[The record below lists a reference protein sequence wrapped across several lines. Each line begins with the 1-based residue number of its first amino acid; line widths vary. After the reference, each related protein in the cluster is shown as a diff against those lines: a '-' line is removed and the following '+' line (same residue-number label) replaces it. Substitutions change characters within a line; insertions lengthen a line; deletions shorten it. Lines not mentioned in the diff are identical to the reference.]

1 MYSNKVCVKINCYKG
16 FSYEETLNG
25 IRNAGF
31 KYVELSV
38 SKGNSIGLTQDICDD
53 ELLSIKKDINERGLV
68 PLAIGGGSFLMDE
81 DTSKIIRNIE
91 LAHLLDCKYV
101 DTTIFNAHDETSQK
115 PLDEEVISKIE
126 IFIPYLEKYNLDL
139 VLELHGSF
147 ATGESLRNIVHSV
160 NSKHIHINYD
170 SGNALFWGGL
180 EVDEMLKDLNEN
192 VKFVSYMHLK
202 DKLDKKEV
210 WNFPALGKGY
220 IPFKDIMN
228 ILKDNNNNAT
238 LCVEIEFTK
247 DGVKDVREVDE
258 ALLDSASHLKQL
270 GLNLNK

>member
-126 IFIPYLEKYNLDL
+126 IYIPYLEKYNLDL

>member
-16 FSYEETLNG
+16 FSYEETLDG

-115 PLDEEVISKIE
+115 PLDEEVISKIK